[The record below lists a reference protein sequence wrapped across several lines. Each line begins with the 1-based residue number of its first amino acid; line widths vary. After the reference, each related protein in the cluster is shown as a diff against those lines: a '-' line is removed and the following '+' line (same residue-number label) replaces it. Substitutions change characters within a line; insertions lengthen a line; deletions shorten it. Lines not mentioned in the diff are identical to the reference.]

1 MKKIVAMLVA
11 LMLAVGCFGAMA
23 EGAPLLAG
31 GWLVCEDGVMT
42 EDAQAAFDKAIGD
55 VDFAEIKA
63 VRLLGTQV
71 VAGINYSILALSK
84 YEDGQGGYSVL
95 TIYADLSGNATVEAE
110 QFIEL
115 GIPALDDTDAEEM
128 DGQNP
133 AMNFIGP
140 WADKISQRA
149 TLTVNALEKNDALF
163 EVAWSDSAEAG
174 TIWTLYCTY
183 DAESGKFVYTEGARK
198 EYTCDENGNMTYGE
212 ITEGLKGEFVPQED
226 GTIGWTTED
235 GVECVFEFAW

>member
-115 GIPALDDTDAEEM
+115 GIPAQDDTDEE

-133 AMNFIGP
+133 GMNFVGP

-149 TLTVNALEKNDALF
+149 MMVVNCTVDNQTMF
-163 EVAWSDSAEAG
+163 EVEWADSAEAG
-174 TIWTLYCTY
+174 TRWVLCCQY
-183 DAESGKFVYTEGARK
+183 DAENGKFVYTEGVRK
-198 EYTCDENGNMTYGE
+198 GYTCDENGNLTYGE

-226 GTIGWTTED
+226 GTIAWTTED
-235 GVECVFEFAW
+235 GVECAFEFAW

>member
-1 MKKIVAMLVA
+1 MKKIVSMLVA
-11 LMLAVGCFGAMA
+11 LVLAVCCFGAMA
-23 EGAPLLAG
+23 EEPMLCG
-31 GWLVCEDGVMT
+31 GWTVCEDGVMT
-42 EDAQAAFDKAIGD
+42 ESAQAAFDKAVGD

-71 VAGINYSILALSK
+71 VAGVNYSVLALSK

-115 GIPALDDTDAEEM
+115 GIPALNDVDVEM

-149 TLTVNALEKNDALF
+149 TLTMLSMK
-163 EVAWSDSAEAG
+163 
-174 TIWTLYCTY
+174 
-183 DAESGKFVYTEGARK
+183 
-198 EYTCDENGNMTYGE
+198 
-212 ITEGLKGEFVPQED
+212 P
-226 GTIGWTTED
+226 
-235 GVECVFEFAW
+235 